1 MDEKRPNEIN
11 AGYEI
16 KESIIFDNNRG
27 FAFAK
32 SINTEMFVT
41 WQFAES
47 ENGKRDYGWGHY
59 TPNGETARR
68 DYADRI
74 FDYQRQYNVAEKGN
88 YKYYST
94 QRPVDIG
101 TFPKTGGDPV
111 RIVNF
116 DERENVE
123 SGSFKAWGYLEYSAP
138 LTYKQMD
145 DYELKPSR
153 FNPDI
158 REAMREQA
166 QTVGT
171 WEEKRATPD
180 NLRLTFWDTD
190 GELFLPKYHVTPA
203 QLSERFSF
211 AMAAHT
217 RAAKK
222 PRPIAEQFA
231 EGAAQAAKD
240 NADRP
245 PSGEK
250 SSRKN
255 EDRT

>member
-1 MDEKRPNEIN
+1 MANERPKEIN
-11 AGYEI
+11 RGYEI
-16 KESIIFDNNRG
+16 KESIVFENDRG
-27 FAFAK
+27 FALAK
-32 SINTEMFVT
+32 STNTKMFVT
-41 WQFAES
+41 WQFTEE
-47 ENGKRDYGWGHY
+47 ENGKREYYWGHY
-59 TPNGETARR
+59 TSDGIAARR
-68 DYADRI
+68 DYNSR
-74 FDYQRQYNVAEKGN
+74 FTEYVKEYGLPEKS
-88 YKYYST
+88 YYRYYST

-101 TFPKTGGDPV
+101 TFPKDGNAPA

-116 DERENVE
+116 DERENIE
-123 SGSFKAWGYLEYSAP
+123 PENYQAWGYLEYSAP
-138 LTYKQMD
+138 FTYKQMD

-153 FNPDI
+153 FNSDI
-158 REAMREQA
+158 RAAMREQA
-166 QTVGT
+166 QTVGV

-217 RAAKK
+217 RTAKP

-240 NADRP
+240 SADRP